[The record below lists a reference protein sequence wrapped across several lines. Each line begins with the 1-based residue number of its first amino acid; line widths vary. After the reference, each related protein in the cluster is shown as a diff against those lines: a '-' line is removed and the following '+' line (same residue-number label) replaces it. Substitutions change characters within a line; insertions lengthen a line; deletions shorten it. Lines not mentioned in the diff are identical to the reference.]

1 MYGLPTNFDASFF
14 IDRIVQSVSFSENT
28 VTISFVEQIVLTIE
42 SSYEYENLHSP
53 HVPKEVRTVP
63 VSESRL
69 MEIAGLTVVG
79 ANGEP
84 NGTLSIEFSGN
95 RFLRCFDDSKQFESY
110 RIMVGTREIVV

>member
-14 IDRIVQSVSFSENT
+14 IGRTVQSVSYSVNT
-28 VTISFVEQIVLTIE
+28 ITVIFDKQIVLTIE
-42 SSYEYENLHSP
+42 SSYEYESLQSP
-53 HVPKEVRTVP
+53 DTPKEVGTVP
-63 VSESRL
+63 VFESRL

-79 ANGEP
+79 ANGEH

-110 RIMVGTREIVV
+110 RIMVGPREIVV